1 MMSKRAARTAGKK
14 PPMSP
19 MSKEKPR
26 DVAMMDGERA
36 KEKANSEKEPKFNV
50 EIVKNW
56 STEASANPRSPPDK
70 DKTNDSPKNAIRMLR
85 R

>member
-1 MMSKRAARTAGKK
+1 
-14 PPMSP
+14 

-26 DVAMMDGERA
+26 DVAMIDGERA
-36 KEKANSEKEPKFNV
+36 NEKANSEKEPKFNV

-56 STEASANPRSPPDK
+56 RTEASANPSSPPDK

>member
-1 MMSKRAARTAGKK
+1 MSN
-14 PPMSP
+14 
-19 MSKEKPR
+19 EKPR
-26 DVAMMDGERA
+26 DVTMMDGERA
-36 KEKANSEKEPKFNV
+36 KEKASSEKEPKFNV

-56 STEASANPRSPPDK
+56 SSDASANPSSPPDS

>member
-1 MMSKRAARTAGKK
+1 
-14 PPMSP
+14 

-26 DVAMMDGERA
+26 DVTIIDGERA

-50 EIVKNW
+50 EIVNNW
-56 STEASANPRSPPDK
+56 SIEARAKPTSPPDK
-70 DKTNDSPKNAIRMLR
+70 DKTNDSLKNAIRMLR